1 MSDEYKDV
9 EVNKRKWRLTKFD
22 AMTGAKV
29 IKKLLPVVATL
40 FAKADVKNLKPE
52 EVNTDFARVVSALTD
67 IKDDDFEYIQ
77 KACLRVTSE
86 HLGAGVTPVLNDNE
100 SFGVIGLEHDTM
112 TVLALTVHALMFNVT
127 GFFADTPLDS
137 FVGGIMNTFKQNL
150 PT

>member
-1 MSDEYKDV
+1 MSEDYKDV

-40 FAKADVKNLKPE
+40 FAKTDIKNLKQE
-52 EVNTDFARVVSALTD
+52 EVNPDFARVVSALTD
-67 IKDDDFEYIQ
+67 IKDEDFEYIQ
-77 KACLRVTSE
+77 KACLGVTSE
-86 HLGAGVTPVLNDNE
+86 HLGVGVTPVLNDNG
-100 SFGVIGLEHDTM
+100 SFGVIGLERDTM

-127 GFFADTPLDS
+127 GFFDDTPLAS
-137 FVGGIMNTFKQNL
+137 FAGGIMNTFKQSL